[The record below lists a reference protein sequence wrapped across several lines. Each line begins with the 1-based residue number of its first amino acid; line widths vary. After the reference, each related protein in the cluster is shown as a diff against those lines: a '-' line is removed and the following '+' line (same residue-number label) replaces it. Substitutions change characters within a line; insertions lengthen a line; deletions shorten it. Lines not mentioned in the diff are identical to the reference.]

1 MAPFEEAVQPLAD
14 FGTTAD
20 FLLFEMPGDEV
31 LPVFRARVRHARERQ
46 AISNTHLPKITTRPG
61 LVHASRPC
69 RGCRRTQR

>member
-31 LPVFRARVRHARERQ
+31 LPVFRARVRQVGPE
-46 AISNTHLPKITTRPG
+46 I
-61 LVHASRPC
+61 
-69 RGCRRTQR
+69 